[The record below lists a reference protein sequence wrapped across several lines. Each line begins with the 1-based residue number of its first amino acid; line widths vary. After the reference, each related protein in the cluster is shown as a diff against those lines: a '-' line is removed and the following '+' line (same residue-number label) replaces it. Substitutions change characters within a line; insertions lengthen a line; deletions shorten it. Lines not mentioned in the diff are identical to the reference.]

1 MKVSLSRDTRSVT
14 KGCAIRKSVRW
25 NILKHKKTFLE
36 HNDFMQEM
44 KGWARKWAIAHKYL
58 MIVTVLQQ

>member
-1 MKVSLSRDTRSVT
+1 MKSIVISSLSVLMKSLVNQR
-14 KGCAIRKSVRW
+14 IRRKFSDQELFAAKSSVRW

-44 KGWARKWAIAHKYL
+44 KG
-58 MIVTVLQQ
+58 